1 MSKKR
6 KSETKRLLTK
16 IRTSSLERYLAML
29 SLSVV
34 KQKKPSSK
42 EVEVMLKVRIK
53 NLKNTIKMYTEMFNS
68 SYDRLLEKGVS
79 VEIIDDNIF
88 YNWEYLKE

>member
-42 EVEVMLKVRIK
+42 EVEVMLKARIK

>member
-16 IRTSSLERYLAML
+16 IRTSSLERYLAIL
-29 SLSVV
+29 SLSAV

-42 EVEVMLKVRIK
+42 EVEVMLKARIK